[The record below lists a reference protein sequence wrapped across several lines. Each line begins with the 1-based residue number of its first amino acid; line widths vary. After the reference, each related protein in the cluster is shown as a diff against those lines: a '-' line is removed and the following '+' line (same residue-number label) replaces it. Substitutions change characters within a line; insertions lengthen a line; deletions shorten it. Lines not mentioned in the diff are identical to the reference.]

1 MRIKYLLL
9 ATLIPAFLL
18 TAACAVEP
26 QTETYASQDRVM
38 KAWMRH
44 NYPGLTTYGDT
55 DLYVLSLN
63 PGDGPAVS
71 DSAYVFAHYVKTKLD
86 GEVISTND
94 EILAKQLGTYS
105 VSNYYGSSIWR
116 VDQGYLPEDLETV
129 LRAMKSGGYAKVALP
144 LSASGH
150 AFSMYSA
157 FSGTEESYN
166 EILEIEI
173 DTVVNKIYAYQEQLM
188 KDWFQRNYQVSD
200 TAAEHLY
207 FKKLVEKTAE
217 SDTISEGHN
226 VSVRYIGRLL
236 NGQVFDTNI
245 EDTAKFYR
253 IWESTGSY
261 NALTISY
268 YKDDPEQFGNNNS
281 VVDGFGKAIRMMNFG
296 EKAVTVFNSELGYG
310 EKGKSPSVPEY
321 APLCFWLYIE
331 PKD

>member
-1 MRIKYLLL
+1 MRIKDLLL

-44 NYPGLTTYGDT
+44 NYPGKTTYGDT
-55 DLYVLSLN
+55 GLYVLDME
-63 PGDGPAVS
+63 PGDGPAIG
-71 DSAYVFAHYVKTKLD
+71 DSAYVFAHYVKSKLD
-86 GEVISTND
+86 GEIISTND
-94 EILAKQLGTYS
+94 EGLARQLGTYS
-105 VSNYYGSSIWR
+105 VLNHYGSSIWR
-116 VDQGYLPEDLETV
+116 IDQGYLPDDLETV
-129 LRAMKSGGYAKVALP
+129 LHAMKSGGYAKVALP

-150 AFSMYSA
+150 ALSMYSA

-173 DTVVNKIYAYQEQLM
+173 DTVVNKIYAYQEQVM

-253 IWESTGSY
+253 IWKSTGSY

>member
-9 ATLIPAFLL
+9 ATLIPALLL

-44 NYPGLTTYGDT
+44 NYPGKTTYGDT
-55 DLYVLSLN
+55 GLYVLDME
-63 PGDGPAVS
+63 PGDGPAIG
-71 DSAYVFAHYVKTKLD
+71 DSAYVFAHYVKSKLD
-86 GEVISTND
+86 GEIISTND
-94 EILAKQLGTYS
+94 EGLARQLGTYS
-105 VSNYYGSSIWR
+105 VLNHYGSSIWR
-116 VDQGYLPEDLETV
+116 IDQGYLPDDLETV
-129 LRAMKSGGYAKVALP
+129 LHAMKSGGYAKVALP

-150 AFSMYSA
+150 ALSMYSA

-166 EILEIEI
+166 EILELTI
-173 DTVVNKIYAYQEQLM
+173 DTVVNRIYAYQEQVM

-253 IWESTGSY
+253 IWKSTGSY

-281 VVDGFGKAIRMMNFG
+281 VVDDFGKAIRMMNFG

>member
-1 MRIKYLLL
+1 MRIKDLLL
-9 ATLIPAFLL
+9 ATLIPAYLL

-44 NYPGLTTYGDT
+44 NYPGKTTYGDT
-55 DLYVLSLN
+55 GLYVLDME
-63 PGDGPAVS
+63 PGDGPAIG
-71 DSAYVFAHYVKTKLD
+71 DSAYVFAHYVKSKLD
-86 GEVISTND
+86 GEIISTND
-94 EILAKQLGTYS
+94 EGLARQLGTYS
-105 VSNYYGSSIWR
+105 VLNHYGSSIWR
-116 VDQGYLPEDLETV
+116 IDQGYLPDDLETV
-129 LRAMKSGGYAKVALP
+129 LRAMKAGGYAKVALP

-150 AFSMYSA
+150 ALSMYSA

-166 EILEIEI
+166 EILELTI
-173 DTVVNKIYAYQEQLM
+173 DTVVNRIYAYQEQVM

-253 IWESTGSY
+253 IWKSTGSY